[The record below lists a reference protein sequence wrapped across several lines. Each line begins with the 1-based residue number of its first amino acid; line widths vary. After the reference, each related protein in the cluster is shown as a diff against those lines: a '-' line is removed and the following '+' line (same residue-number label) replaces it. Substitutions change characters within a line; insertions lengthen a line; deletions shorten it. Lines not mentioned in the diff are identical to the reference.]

1 MSSVI
6 VTAKETFL
14 LFDKEK
20 DRSDSFMGSLMKGNA
35 NYINLWKVYRIIF
48 VLSHSHQGDVE
59 RGFNINVEL
68 LVENIRS
75 YS

>member
-1 MSSVI
+1 MSSVVVI
-6 VTAKETFL
+6 AKEKFL
-14 LFDKEK
+14 LFGKKK
-20 DRSDSFMGSLMKGNA
+20 DRSDSFMGSLMRGNA

-48 VLSHSHQGDVE
+48 VLSHSHQVDVE